1 MKVIWNENPLLT
13 HYELDERD
21 IEYMRS
27 RLMNELILDEI
38 SNVDVNASRED
49 IIAKVN
55 YIQSSEMVRDV
66 ATEVTRL
73 MTFYLDALSPNYP
86 HCGDCT
92 KVACGCVKC
101 HAEEALNHFSMGTT
115 LSHYNHI
122 VTAFKDGRTLDEAI
136 NFMENNPPTAT
147 WDGWEQ
153 YAPRWRKSQLEEL
166 DWLKGYKETHFPS

>member
-13 HYELDERD
+13 HYELDDRD
-21 IEYMRS
+21 IDYMRS

-38 SNVDVNASRED
+38 SNVDVNASKED
-49 IIAKVN
+49 IIEKVN

-66 ATEVTRL
+66 TNEVTRL
-73 MTFYLDALSPNYP
+73 MVYYLDALSPNYP

-101 HAEEALNHFSMGTT
+101 RAEEALNHFSMGTT
-115 LSHYNHI
+115 LSHYNYI

-136 NFMENNPPTAT
+136 DYMENNPPTAT
-147 WDGWEQ
+147 WEGWEQ

-166 DWLKGYKETHFPS
+166 EWLKGYKETHFPS

>member
-13 HYELDERD
+13 HYELDDRD

-38 SNVDVNASRED
+38 SNVDVDASTDD
-49 IIAKVN
+49 ITEKVK

-66 ATEVTRL
+66 ETEVTRL

-101 HAEEALNHFSMGTT
+101 RAEEALNHFSMGTT
-115 LSHYNHI
+115 LSHYNYI
-122 VTAFKDGRTLDEAI
+122 NWAFKDGRTLDEAI
-136 NFMENNPPTAT
+136 DYMENNPPIAT
-147 WDGWEQ
+147 WEGWEQ

-166 DWLKGYKETHFPS
+166 EWLKGYKETHFPS